1 MTARTPDERLPPT
14 VELPTEPELTEGVA
28 RALLTLLQRVAAA
41 RQPRDDQPASIEF
54 TEA

>member
-1 MTARTPDERLPPT
+1 MTDRIPDERLPPT

-28 RALLTLLQRVAAA
+28 RALLTLLQRVTAA
-41 RQPRDDQPASIEF
+41 RQPSDGQPAPIEF